1 LELVFR
7 RRHPSFFAMSQ
18 DVPEADTGEGLSFGG
33 RKTQMFPRLSSAQ
46 IARLEAH
53 GSRRRMVKGEI
64 LAQPGD
70 RHRPMLIVLSGSIEV
85 VQPGLSGEVLVVV
98 HTAGSFTGE
107 MSALQGVGSLVRARV
122 REDGDVLVVA
132 EDRLL
137 TIIQTDAELSELFM
151 RAFIL
156 RRVGL
161 LGSQS
166 GDVILV
172 GSSQSAGTLR
182 LQQFLTRNS
191 YPFVNLDVYTDHS
204 VQSLLDRFHIKVED
218 IPVVLCRGEVVLKNP
233 SNEEVAACLGMN
245 QQIDDDRVRDVIVV
259 GAGPSGLAAAVYAAS
274 EGLDVLVLETG
285 TPGGQAGSS
294 SKIENYLGF
303 PTGISGLA
311 LAARARIQ
319 AQKFGAEIR
328 TAYTAMRLN
337 CGPRPYAIEMRCK
350 TQVRGRAIII
360 ASGAE
365 YRQIATQNAS
375 RFLGTGVY
383 YAATNTEVRRCE
395 MKDVIVVGG
404 GNSAGQAAVFLA
416 GRCSHVHLLVRGKG
430 LADTMSRYLIRRIDD
445 TPNVTLHAYTEITW
459 LDGVEQLERVTWQT
473 APEFVPETHPIGHVF
488 LMTGAVPSTEWL
500 QGCIALND
508 KGFVRTGSDL
518 VAADFAGALSTG
530 GTGSTGGSGSTGE
543 ASVTGVAA
551 VRPPQSFETNWP
563 GIFAVGDV
571 RCGSVKRVAAAV
583 GEGSACIQQVHQA
596 LQD

>member
-1 LELVFR
+1 
-7 RRHPSFFAMSQ
+7 MSQ
-18 DVPEADTGEGLSFGG
+18 EVPEADTGEGLSFGG

-445 TPNVTLHAYTEITW
+445 TPNVTLHAYTEITS

-583 GEGSACIQQVHQA
+583 GEGSACIQQVHQG